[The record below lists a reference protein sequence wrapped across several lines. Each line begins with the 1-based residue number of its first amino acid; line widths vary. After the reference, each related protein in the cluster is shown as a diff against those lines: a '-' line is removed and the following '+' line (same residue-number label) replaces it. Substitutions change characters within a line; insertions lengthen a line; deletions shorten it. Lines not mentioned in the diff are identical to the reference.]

1 MRLGRSHFKLAKKFS
16 PSWELEKIDDQVFQK
31 VWSALVVTFFL
42 GVLGNGHEVNWV
54 FQVFRVTSVETLTRG
69 ACHLHIEMDKDKRGE
84 WWFTPVFLG
93 RVKNDYVETTDPI
106 LSSIFPTQGK
116 QLGRNC
122 HSYSYTLLSRGA
134 NVSGT
139 LALHPWIIRAFW
151 ANAQLRLAFVHFI
164 RAVPQ
169 SYSTNSSVFWLLNVP
184 AFHPAYMNWLHRRRK
199 PFA

>member
-1 MRLGRSHFKLAKKFS
+1 MICVGC
-16 PSWELEKIDDQVFQK
+16 D
-31 VWSALVVTFFL
+31 FFL

-106 LSSIFPTQGK
+106 LSFIFPTQGK

-139 LALHPWIIRAFW
+139 LALHPRIIRAFW
-151 ANAQLRLAFVHFI
+151 ANAQLRLAFVHASYVQCHNLI
-164 RAVPQ
+164 RP
-169 SYSTNSSVFWLLNVP
+169 TPLTLSSGCWKCLRSIP
-184 AFHPAYMNWLHRRRK
+184 RI
-199 PFA
+199 